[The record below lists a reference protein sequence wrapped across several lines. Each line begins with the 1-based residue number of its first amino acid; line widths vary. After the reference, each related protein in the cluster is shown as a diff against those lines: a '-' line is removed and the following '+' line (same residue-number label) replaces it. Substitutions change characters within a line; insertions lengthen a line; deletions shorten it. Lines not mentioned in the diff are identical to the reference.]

1 MCCLW
6 VCVKKAK
13 INYVIQMSSCSGLYI
28 CMFYANSCI
37 LCSAQILIYILHSNR
52 SSRFLLF
59 ITNCNSDN
67 RKKGATFPFF
77 FFFFCPDW
85 TSLSHNGFYQLSWKR
100 IYRSI
105 LTGYFCKCQ
114 SKRHFWWS
122 HSVLEVSHWHAPFHS
137 WKPLLGLHFTFG
149 NAFQ

>member
-1 MCCLW
+1 
-6 VCVKKAK
+6 
-13 INYVIQMSSCSGLYI
+13 MSSCSGLYI

-77 FFFFCPDW
+77 FFFFALTELVCLIMAFTSFLGSGSTGAFSPDISANANQKDISGEAILCW
-85 TSLSHNGFYQLSWKR
+85 KCHTDTRLS
-100 IYRSI
+100 I
-105 LTGYFCKCQ
+105 
-114 SKRHFWWS
+114 
-122 HSVLEVSHWHAPFHS
+122 P
-137 WKPLLGLHFTFG
+137 G
-149 NAFQ
+149 NLF